1 VCVAAADDV
10 TQNTRTG
17 TLGPKKASKQPKKPK
32 TTGTVHTY
40 DDVDEIDEVAN
51 DKNENLKR
59 RKRSPDSDDGDS
71 GVDELLSDSD
81 SDDVRHDN
89 ANGEMKWGLDRQQQN
104 SDWQSKR
111 KGQVSFYS
119 RRTAKADDTNAA
131 LSYFKMTF
139 PVKSA
144 AEIATKTNRSAVAE
158 SRKQADRSSKPRVA
172 WKQTDRQTERQKGR

>member
-59 RKRSPDSDDGDS
+59 RKRSPA
-71 GVDELLSDSD
+71 DSD

-104 SDWQSKR
+104 SDWQQK
-111 KGQVSFYS
+111 KGSSQFLFS
-119 RRTAKADDTNAA
+119 TNG
-131 LSYFKMTF
+131 
-139 PVKSA
+139 KS
-144 AEIATKTNRSAVAE
+144 
-158 SRKQADRSSKPRVA
+158 
-172 WKQTDRQTERQKGR
+172 